1 MDFWK
6 YGFTYLRFVKNG
18 FQTFI
23 QSSKDSWVLWIK

>member
-1 MDFWK
+1 MDFLK

-23 QSSKDSWVLWIK
+23 QSSKDSWVL